1 MLGEIVDDDGR
12 GIGGAGV
19 VVVIGEHTVA
29 RATADLDG
37 HFSLELPND
46 AVDAAVFG
54 APGYTEVRVAG
65 AALPTMAEAF
75 WSQTLNRAPGS
86 RVLTVV
92 SGGVPVFGAT
102 VFRVEKATPSPLGTT
117 DDNGHVVL
125 PTGPGDLV
133 VAHLAHGAVDVG
145 SGSGSDIVTLPASAL
160 VRIVVVDEDRHPL
173 ADAMVNLRSVPMA
186 PTPTTDGLPAVPS
199 PTTWALRLLQRRER
213 PRVSDEGGVVS
224 WLTMVGD
231 VTVDVRKDGF
241 RPVTGVRDRAR
252 VDRATDVVVKLGTSP
267 MMAGVVVDAVTGAP
281 IAGAAVGGD
290 VRGAGGLET
299 RTDEEGRF
307 TLGQWE
313 ARASSL
319 TVAARGYR
327 TVTVGG
333 VDGSSSRLDDV
344 RIELVPGSGDTV
356 VGIGVSIVNDPRG
369 LRVRSLEPGSPAE
382 SAGVAV
388 GDIIVTVDGSSV
400 SSNLDAAVGSI
411 RGSPG
416 TSVQI
421 GIEGEDGARRQL
433 TVPRAAITVRKPGR
447 HR

>member
-1 MLGEIVDDDGR
+1 
-12 GIGGAGV
+12 
-19 VVVIGEHTVA
+19 
-29 RATADLDG
+29 
-37 HFSLELPND
+37 
-46 AVDAAVFG
+46 
-54 APGYTEVRVAG
+54 
-65 AALPTMAEAF
+65 
-75 WSQTLNRAPGS
+75 
-86 RVLTVV
+86 VLTVV

-117 DDNGHVVL
+117 DDHGHVVL

-145 SGSGSDIVTLPASAL
+145 SGSDLVTLPASAL
-160 VRIVVVDEDRHPL
+160 VRIVVVDEERHPL
-173 ADAMVNLRSVPMA
+173 ADAMVTLRAVLT
-186 PTPTTDGLPAVPS
+186 TPTADGPPAVPS

-213 PRVSDEGGVVS
+213 PRVSDDDGVVS
-224 WLTMVGD
+224 WSTMVGD

-241 RPVTGVRDRAR
+241 RPVMGVRDRAR

-433 TVPRAAITVRKPGR
+433 TVARAAITVRKPGR

>member
-1 MLGEIVDDDGR
+1 MLGEVVDDNGR

-37 HFSLELPND
+37 HFSLELPS
-46 AVDAAVFG
+46 AVVDAAVFG
-54 APGYTEVRVAG
+54 APGYTDVRIPG
-65 AALPTMAEAF
+65 SALPTMAEAF
-75 WSQTLNRAPGS
+75 WSQTLTRAPGS
-86 RVLTVV
+86 RVLTVL
-92 SGGVPVFGAT
+92 SGGLPVAGAT

-125 PTGPGDLV
+125 PTDPGELV

-145 SGSGSDIVTLPASAL
+145 SGSDIVTLPASAL
-160 VRIVVVDEDRHPL
+160 VRVVVVDDERHPL
-173 ADAMVNLRSVPMA
+173 ADAMVTLRSVPMA

-199 PTTWALRLLQRRER
+199 STAWALRLLQRRER
-213 PRVSDEGGVVS
+213 PRVSDDGGVVS

-231 VTVDVRKDGF
+231 VSVDVRKDGF

-267 MMAGVVVDAVTGAP
+267 VMAGVVVDALTGAP

-299 RTDEEGRF
+299 RTDEDGRF

-333 VDGSSSRLDDV
+333 VDGTSSRLDDV

-388 GDIIVTVDGSSV
+388 GDIIVTVDGSAV

-411 RGSPG
+411 RGTPG
-416 TSVQI
+416 TSVQL
-421 GIEGEDGARRQL
+421 GVESEEGSRRQL
-433 TVPRAAITVRKPGR
+433 TVARAAITVRKPGR